1 MSDISHDAQEL
12 ADSYDHI
19 SDSQFKRGVL
29 LAKMMGIRAGDAV
42 LDVGCGTGR
51 LSMYLSTVLGP
62 HGRVVGIDPSPYRIG
77 VAGDKLKGLNDA
89 NVQFAIGSGER
100 PGSFSAGTFDHVCY
114 CSVFHWIDDKPT
126 ALASSYRLLKPG
138 GKVGITT
145 GDRENP
151 SGVKRITNRLFTQ
164 TPYAGRVKTA
174 EDASKPVTENELDT
188 LLKDAGFEDIEIVK
202 RTSKRYYSSPEE
214 VFRFNEASSFGN
226 FLRHVPESL
235 RPQARADIADE
246 LEKCR
251 TSDGIE
257 IVTKTLYA
265 IARKPA

>member
-12 ADSYDHI
+12 ADRYDHI

-29 LAKMMGIRAGDAV
+29 LTKMIGIGAGDAV

-77 VAGDKLKGLNDA
+77 VAGEKLKGLDGV

-100 PGSFSAGTFDHVCY
+100 PGNFPAGTFDHVCY
-114 CSVFHWIDDKPT
+114 CYVFHWIDDKQM
-126 ALASSYRLLKPG
+126 ALASSYGLLKPG
-138 GKVGITT
+138 GKTGITT

-151 SGVKRITNRLFTQ
+151 SGVKRITNRLFSLP
-164 TPYAGRVKTA
+164 PYAGRVRMA
-174 EDASKPVTENELDT
+174 EDASKPVTEKELET
-188 LLKDAGFEDIEIVK
+188 LLADAGFEDIEIVK
-202 RTSKRYYSSPEE
+202 RASKRYYSSQEE

-235 RPQARADIADE
+235 RPQARADIANE
-246 LEKCR
+246 LEKYR
-251 TSDGIE
+251 TPDGMALQSY
-257 IVTKTLYA
+257 T
-265 IARKPA
+265 R